1 MPVDRLPRNGVAN
14 SVELRHGVV
23 VGLLISIPLWVC
35 IGVGVILLLLERPF
49 TEAESGV
56 LMVAATVE
64 LILLRH
70 AWRTFQPRIRYREL
84 LVRAGASVTG
94 AHLPLLK
101 QTSLLAGLVGAYL
114 QYYFVDVHLQ
124 IASLK
129 SVTVFV
135 PVSLAG

>member
-1 MPVDRLPRNGVAN
+1 MKPKLDWVH
-14 SVELRHGVV
+14 SK
-23 VGLLISIPLWVC
+23 LLALQARRQAGFP
-35 IGVGVILLLLERPF
+35 
-49 TEAESGV
+49 ESAV
-56 LMVAATVE
+56 LMVVATVE

>member
-1 MPVDRLPRNGVAN
+1 MPIDRLARDGVAN
-14 SVELRHGVV
+14 TEDLRQGMVY
-23 VGLLISIPLWVC
+23 GLLISIPLWAC
-35 IGVGVILLLLERPF
+35 VGAGIILLILERPF
-49 TEAESGV
+49 NEAESAL
-56 LMVAATVE
+56 LMVAAIVE

-70 AWRTFQPRIRYREL
+70 AWRTFQPRVRYREL

-94 AHLPLLK
+94 ARQPLLK

-114 QYYFVDVHLQ
+114 QYYFLDVHLQ
-124 IASLK
+124 IASLN

>member
-23 VGLLISIPLWVC
+23 LGLLISILLWVC
-35 IGVGVILLLLERPF
+35 IGLGIILLILERPF
-49 TEAESGV
+49 TEAESAM
-56 LMVAATVE
+56 LMVAAIVE

-70 AWRTFQPRIRYREL
+70 AWRTLQPRIRHREL

-124 IASLK
+124 IASLN

-135 PVSLAG
+135 PVSWAG

>member
-1 MPVDRLPRNGVAN
+1 MPIDRLARDGVAN
-14 SVELRHGVV
+14 TEDLRQGVV
-23 VGLLISIPLWVC
+23 YGLLISIPLWACV
-35 IGVGVILLLLERPF
+35 GVGIILLVLERPF
-49 TEAESGV
+49 NQAESAI
-56 LMVAATVE
+56 LMVAAIVE

-94 AHLPLLK
+94 ARQPLLK

-114 QYYFVDVHLQ
+114 QYYFLDVHLQ
-124 IASLK
+124 IASLN

>member
-1 MPVDRLPRNGVAN
+1 MPIDRLARDGVAN
-14 SVELRHGVV
+14 TEDLRQGVV
-23 VGLLISIPLWVC
+23 YGLLISIPLWACV
-35 IGVGVILLLLERPF
+35 GVGIILLVLERPF
-49 TEAESGV
+49 NQAESAI
-56 LMVAATVE
+56 LMVAAIVE

-70 AWRTFQPRIRYREL
+70 AWRTFQPRVRYREL

-94 AHLPLLK
+94 ARQPLLK

-114 QYYFVDVHLQ
+114 QYYFLDVHLQ
-124 IASLK
+124 IASLN